1 LMEIPKDAF
10 QVEAEIA
17 RAWTLPSSFYTDA
30 HVFAEEKEKIFA
42 RTWQAVGHVSQ
53 VANPGDY
60 FTSELVGEPLL
71 FVRGSDGKLRGFY
84 NVCRHRA
91 GPPADG
97 CGSRKLFRCG
107 YHGWTYGL
115 DGTLIS
121 ATEIEG
127 VEGFRTEDFA
137 LVPVRTEEWFNLIF
151 ANLDPDALPLI
162 QSLGE
167 LPKQAEKFLFT
178 QMKLFERRSYD
189 MKCNWKTYVD
199 NYLEGYHLP
208 SVHPGLN
215 RELDYNAY
223 VVEPHVPCVVGNSH
237 EPGYQGRVWEG
248 YVRQF
253 SPIRGAQSGDATP
266 RRYQQVREDLTTD
279 YFWIFP
285 NWMLNCYP
293 DNVSLNIVLPVEPER
308 TLAIFE
314 WYLPEK
320 DHATPAAKASVE
332 FSDQIQIED
341 LSICEAVQKN
351 LRSRSYSRGRFSV
364 KQEKGVHAFHR
375 MYADAMSAD

>member
-1 LMEIPKDAF
+1 MEITADMF
-10 QVEAEIA
+10 RVESGIEN
-17 RAWTLPSSFYTDA
+17 AWTLHSALYTDQK
-30 HVFAEEKEKIFA
+30 VFDCEKDKIFS
-42 RTWQAVGHVSQ
+42 RTWQVVGQASQ
-53 VANPGDY
+53 VANSGDY
-60 FTSELVGEPLL
+60 FTTELVGEPLVC
-71 FVRGSDGKLRGFY
+71 VRGADEKLRGFY

-91 GPPADG
+91 GPAAEG

-107 YHGWTYGL
+107 YHGWTYDL
-115 DGTLIS
+115 DGALIS

-127 VEGFRTEDFA
+127 VQGFCAQDFA
-137 LVPVRTEEWFNLIF
+137 LIPVRVEEWFNLVF
-151 ANLDPDALPLI
+151 VNLDPEAPPLLE
-162 QSLGE
+162 SLGE
-167 LPKQAEKFLFT
+167 LPKQAAKFSFAE
-178 QMKLFERRSYD
+178 MKLFERRTYD
-189 MKCNWKTYVD
+189 MKCNWKAYVD

-223 VVEPHVPCVVGNSH
+223 VVEPHAT
-237 EPGYQGRVWEG
+237 

-253 SPIRGAQSGDATP
+253 SPIRGAQPGDATP
-266 RRYQQVREDLTTD
+266 RRYQEAREDLTTD

-293 DNVSLNIVLPVEPER
+293 DNVSLNIVLPLEPER

-320 DHATPAAKASVE
+320 DHASPAANASVE

-341 LSICEAVQKN
+341 VAICETVQKN
-351 LRSRSYSRGRFSV
+351 LRSRSYSRGRYSV

-375 MYADAMSAD
+375 MYAERMQR

>member
-1 LMEIPKDAF
+1 MSVPNSAGTMKFPEIDS
-10 QVEAEIA
+10 EIA
-17 RAWTLPSSFYTDA
+17 RAWTLPSSVYTDA
-30 HVFAEEKEKIFA
+30 DVFAQEKEKIFA
-42 RTWQAVGHVSQ
+42 RSWQVVGHASQ
-53 VANPGDY
+53 VVNPGDY
-60 FTSELVGEPLL
+60 FTTGVAGEPLL
-71 FVRGSDGKLRGFY
+71 LVRGLDARLRGFY

-91 GPPADG
+91 GPPAAG

-107 YHGWTYGL
+107 YHGWTYGV
-115 DGTLIS
+115 DGALIS

-127 VEGFRTEDFA
+127 VEGFRAEDFA
-137 LVPVRTEEWFNLIF
+137 LVPVRTEEWFNLVF
-151 ANLDPDALPLI
+151 ANLNADAPPL
-162 QSLGE
+162 QEQLGE
-167 LPKQAEKFLFT
+167 LPSQTSGFPFAE
-178 QMKLFERRSYD
+178 MKLWERRTYD

-223 VVEPHVPCVVGNSH
+223 AVEPHA
-237 EPGYQGRVWEG
+237 Q

-253 SPIRGAQSGDATP
+253 SPIRGAQPGDGTP
-266 RRYQQVREDLTTD
+266 RRYQETREGLTTD

-293 DNVSLNIVLPVEPER
+293 DNVSLNIVLPLEAER

-314 WYLPEK
+314 WYLPENN
-320 DHATPAAKASVE
+320 HSSPAAKASVE

-341 LSICEAVQKN
+341 MRICEAVQNN

-375 MYADAMSAD
+375 IYAEWMRE

>member
-1 LMEIPKDAF
+1 MDATADSF
-10 QVEAEIA
+10 QVESKIEE
-17 RAWTLPSSFYTDA
+17 AWTLPAALYVDPKI
-30 HVFAEEKEKIFA
+30 FAAEKEKIFL
-42 RTWQAVGHVSQ
+42 RTWQVVGHVNQ
-53 VANPGDY
+53 VAKPGDY
-60 FTSELVGEPLL
+60 FTTELAGEPLL
-71 FVRGSDGKLRGFY
+71 FARGSDGKLRGFY

-91 GPPADG
+91 GTPAEG
-97 CGSRKLFRCG
+97 CGSRKVFRCG
-107 YHGWTYGL
+107 YHGWTYDL

-127 VEGFRTEDFA
+127 VKGFRTEDFA
-137 LVPVRTEEWFNLIF
+137 LTPVRTEEWFNLVF
-151 ANLDPDALPLI
+151 VNLDPQAPSLL
-162 QSLGE
+162 QTLGE
-167 LPKQAEKFLFT
+167 LPMQADKFPFAE
-178 QMKLFERRSYD
+178 MKRFERRTYD

-215 RELDYNAY
+215 RELDFNAY
-223 VVEPHVPCVVGNSH
+223 VVEPHSA
-237 EPGYQGRVWEG
+237 

-253 SPIRGAQSGDATP
+253 SPIRGAQPGDTTP
-266 RRYQQVREDLTTD
+266 RRYQEAREVLTTD
-279 YFWIFP
+279 YFWVFP

-293 DNVSLNIVLPVEPER
+293 DNVSLNIVLPLEPER

-320 DHATPAAKASVE
+320 EHGSPAAKASVE

-341 LSICEAVQKN
+341 VAICEAVQKN

-375 MYADAMSAD
+375 MYAAAMQKL

>member
-1 LMEIPKDAF
+1 MPTRYALECCGAVPRLIMEITADTF
-10 QVEAEIA
+10 RVESNIED
-17 RAWTLPSSFYTDA
+17 AWTLPSALYTDPN
-30 HVFAEEKEKIFA
+30 VFATEKEKIFS
-42 RTWQAVGHVSQ
+42 RTWQVAGHVSQ

-60 FTSELVGEPLL
+60 FTTEVAGEPLL
-71 FVRGSDGKLRGFY
+71 FVRGSDEKLRGFY

-91 GPPADG
+91 GPPAEG
-97 CGSRKLFRCG
+97 GGSRKLFRCR
-107 YHGWTYGL
+107 YHGWTYDL

-127 VEGFRTEDFA
+127 VKGFRAQDFA
-137 LVPVRTEEWFNLIF
+137 LAPVRTEEWFNLVF
-151 ANLDPDALPLI
+151 VNLDPQAMPLLPT
-162 QSLGE
+162 LGE
-167 LPKQAEKFLFT
+167 LPTQADKFPFT
-178 QMKLFERRSYD
+178 KMKLFERRTYD
-189 MKCNWKTYVD
+189 MKCNWKAYVD

-215 RELDYNAY
+215 RELDFNSY
-223 VVEPHVPCVVGNSH
+223 VVEPHA
-237 EPGYQGRVWEG
+237 G

-253 SPIRGAQSGDATP
+253 SPIRGAQPGDTTP
-266 RRYQQVREDLTTD
+266 RRYQEAHEDLTTD
-279 YFWIFP
+279 YFWVFP

-293 DNVSLNIVLPVEPER
+293 DNVSLNIVLPLEPER

-320 DHATPAAKASVE
+320 EHTSPAAKASVE
-332 FSDQIQIED
+332 FSDQIQMED
-341 LSICEAVQKN
+341 VGICEAVQKN

-375 MYADAMSAD
+375 VYSDLMRHA

>member
-1 LMEIPKDAF
+1 MFNPPEKLQIEHLHIE
-10 QVEAEIA
+10 QSVS
-17 RAWTLPSSFYTDA
+17 RAWTLPAQFYFETEVHA
-30 HVFAEEKEKIFA
+30 TEKEKIFS
-42 RTWQAVGHVSQ
+42 RTWQVVGHGDRVKNS
-53 VANPGDY
+53 GDY
-60 FTSELVGEPLL
+60 FTTELMSEPLL
-71 FVRGSDGKLRGFY
+71 IVRGADGQLRGFY

-91 GPPADG
+91 GPAAEG

-115 DGTLIS
+115 DGSLIS

-127 VEGFRTEDFA
+127 VEGFHPEDFA
-137 LVPVRTEEWFNLIF
+137 LLPVRAEEWFNFIF
-151 ANLDPDALPLI
+151 VNLDPEAQPL
-162 QSLGE
+162 QASLGTLVSQVE
-167 LPKQAEKFLFT
+167 RFPFAG
-178 QMKLFERRSYD
+178 MKLFERRTYE
-189 MKCNWKTYVD
+189 MNCNWKTYVD

-215 RELDYNAY
+215 RELDFNAY
-223 VVEPHVPCVVGNSH
+223 TVEPHR
-237 EPGYQGRVWEG
+237 Q

-253 SPIRGAQSGDATP
+253 SPIRGAQLGDGTP
-266 RRYQQVREDLTTD
+266 RRYPESGEELSTD

-293 DNVSLNIVLPVEPER
+293 DNISLNVVLPLAPER
-308 TLAIFE
+308 SIAIFE

-320 DHATPAAKASVE
+320 EHNAAAAKASVE

-341 LSICEAVQKN
+341 VAICERVQKN
-351 LRSRSYSRGRFSV
+351 LRSRSYSQGRYSV

-375 MYADAMSAD
+375 MYAEAMKKV

>member
-1 LMEIPKDAF
+1 MMPAYNMSARHMPNPLESLQIDRD
-10 QVEAEIA
+10 VS
-17 RAWTLPSSFYTDA
+17 RAWTLPAPLYFDA
-30 HVFAEEKEKIFA
+30 EVFAAEKDAIFA
-42 RTWQAVGHVSQ
+42 RAWNVVGHHDQ
-53 VANPGDY
+53 VKNAGDY
-60 FTSELVGEPLL
+60 FTAELVGEPLL
-71 FVRGSDGKLRGFY
+71 LVRGADTKLRGFY

-91 GPPADG
+91 GPPAES

-115 DGTLIS
+115 DGSLIS

-127 VEGFRTEDFA
+127 VEGFCPQDFSLA
-137 LVPVRTEEWFNLIF
+137 PLRVEEWFNFIF
-151 ANLDPDALPLI
+151 VNLDPDAQPLRET
-162 QSLGE
+162 LGD
-167 LPKQAEKFLFT
+167 LSRQVEKFPFAG
-178 QMKLFERRSYD
+178 MKRFERRTYE
-189 MKCNWKTYVD
+189 MNCNWKTYVD

-223 VVEPHVPCVVGNSH
+223 VVEPYAAH
-237 EPGYQGRVWEG
+237 
-248 YVRQF
+248 VRQF
-253 SPIRGAQSGDATP
+253 SPIRGAQTGDATP
-266 RRYQQVREDLTTD
+266 RRYAETREDLTTD

-293 DNVSLNIVLPVEPER
+293 DNVSLNVVLPLAPER
-308 TLAIFE
+308 SLAIFE

-320 DHATPAAKASVE
+320 DLDSHAAKASVE

-341 LSICEAVQKN
+341 VAICEKVQKN

-375 MYADAMSAD
+375 MYAEAMKRRQA